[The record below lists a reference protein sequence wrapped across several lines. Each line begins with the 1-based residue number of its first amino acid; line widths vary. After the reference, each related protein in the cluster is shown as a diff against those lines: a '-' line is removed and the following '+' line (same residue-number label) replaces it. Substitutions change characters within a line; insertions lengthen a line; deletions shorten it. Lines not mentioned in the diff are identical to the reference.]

1 MRIKK
6 LTGKPLAAAGLC
18 SALGFSPIALGA
30 TVEDVNTENLSVPPL
45 DGKTLVYTDTVGTTT
60 FGWFDPVND
69 SGVEGLGIKVYNE
82 EFSRTID
89 EVPYEFAGCIMAQ
102 PDLEVNCM
110 APGGSGKRFK
120 LKSTETNGPIDLVF
134 NVTADDA
141 SKLYRVLGKISNLTD
156 ATNSVAG
163 GLEGFR
169 IETGFGVGN
178 EFIASSTGDGLSFGL
193 LEDGSGK
200 LSIGTMAK
208 FPGGLFGGSRVEGLP
223 FFSVS
228 IAEFVEGTTVADED
242 VLETDGVVPAEYS
255 GLFGD
260 WLALAM
266 VPTGWFIDHNGNPA
280 DDSILLAYDDPMT
293 EGEDL
298 KVFPKTYN
306 DVEVE
311 AVLKEGGTETVS
323 ATVYDPNGL
332 SFDAD
337 GVNTTIYDLSN
348 VRPLVATLDEGGS
361 TVTEDDAISL
371 PPEPV
376 AADTVYNGESRVL
389 IDGEAV
395 AIAAP
400 GDWPAN
406 PPRVLQNGELY
417 ATWVSDE
424 GEEGMYL
431 LASDES
437 WVALEDMNALIDSDA
452 ETYERVPGYVQGP
465 VEDLANVNINTSI
478 RVADTSSW
486 PTCTGDGVDT
496 SCTFTLRVTGL
507 NSAAD
512 VPAIPATP
520 VPKGDGPILGCAA
533 GKPGSPF
540 DPVLPGMV
548 LAALAGL
555 WARKRR
561 GTA

>member
-1 MRIKK
+1 M
-6 LTGKPLAAAGLC
+6 
-18 SALGFSPIALGA
+18 
-30 TVEDVNTENLSVPPL
+30 NTENLSVPPV
-45 DGKTLVYTDTVGTTT
+45 DGKTLVYTDTAGTAS

-69 SGVEGLGIKVYNE
+69 SGVEGLGISVYNE
-82 EFSRTID
+82 AFTGNVD

-120 LKSTETNGPIDLVF
+120 LKTTETNGPIDLVF

-141 SKLYRVLGKISNLTD
+141 SKLYRVIGKLSNLTD

-163 GLEGFR
+163 ALEGFR
-169 IETGFGVGN
+169 IETGFGIGN
-178 EFIASSTGDGLSFGL
+178 EFMPSSAEDGLSFGFL
-193 LEDGSGK
+193 ADGSSK
-200 LSIGTMAK
+200 LSVGTLAK

-228 IAEFVEGTTVADED
+228 IADFVEGTTVADED
-242 VLETDGVVPAEYS
+242 VLETDGVIPAEYA

-260 WLALAM
+260 WLALAK

-280 DDSILLAYDDPMT
+280 DDSILLAYDDPAT
-293 EGEDL
+293 DVQDL
-298 KVFPKTYN
+298 KAFPKTYN
-306 DVEVE
+306 DVPVE

-323 ATVYDPNGL
+323 AIVYDPNGG
-332 SFDAD
+332 SFDA
-337 GVNTTIYDLSN
+337 GVNTTPYDLSN

-371 PPEPV
+371 PLEPV
-376 AADTVYNGESRVL
+376 AADATYDGDFKIL
-389 IDGEAV
+389 IDGQAV

-400 GDWPAN
+400 DAWPAN
-406 PPRVLQNGELY
+406 PPKVLQNGELY
-417 ATWVSDE
+417 ATWMADE

-437 WVALEDMNALIDSDA
+437 WVTLEDMNALIASDI

-486 PTCTGDGVDT
+486 PTCTGDGVET
-496 SCTFTLRVTGL
+496 NCTFTLRVTGL
-507 NSAAD
+507 NSAAE
-512 VPAIPATP
+512 VPDIPATP
-520 VPKGDGPILGCAA
+520 VPEGDGPILGCTA
-533 GKPGSPF
+533 GKPGGPF

-555 WARKRR
+555 WARKRH
-561 GTA
+561 GAA